1 MKKYLLLLVV
11 TFMIVIPGVKAEEEE
26 IKLPVEGMGIANS
39 STKNLLKPGFGPA
52 WFNYDNWG
60 VISDPEVKTLP
71 CLTYFIKVAPNETY
85 TLSKSGTTPVIYAYE
100 FDTDFE
106 LVLNTRVSFPYTFTT
121 KENTAYFLLGSYG
134 SLNWVNSF
142 DVTYQLELGNEAT
155 DIVAYE
161 EKTDTPD
168 TPVDPVS
175 PTPTP
180 QETDPTK
187 ILTNFYSICTSKLK
201 LLSDEFS
208 NNFLLLSMP
217 VIVLLI
223 FVFTIIWRRYIV
235 WKNIY

>member
-11 TFMIVIPGVKAEEEE
+11 TFMIVIPGVKAEEET
-26 IKLPVEGMGIANS
+26 KLPVEGMGIANS
-39 STKNLLKPGFGPA
+39 STKNLLKPGFGPGGFNNGN
-52 WFNYDNWG
+52 WFN
-60 VISDPEVKTLP
+60 ISNPDERSYP
-71 CLTYFIKVAPNETY
+71 CLTNFIKVEPNETY
-85 TLSKSGTTPVIYAYE
+85 TLSKSGSTPVIYAYE
-100 FDTDFE
+100 LDTNFK
-106 LVLNTRVSFPYTFTT
+106 LVLNTQVSFPYTFTT
-121 KENTAYFLLGSYG
+121 EENTAYFILGSYG
-134 SLNWVNSF
+134 PLNWVNSLGG
-142 DVTYQLELGNEAT
+142 TYQLELGNEAT

-161 EKTDTPD
+161 EKKDTPD
-168 TPVDPVS
+168 TPVDPIS

-223 FVFTIIWRRYIV
+223 FVFTIIWRRYII

>member
-11 TFMIVIPGVKAEEEE
+11 TFMIVIPGVKAEEET
-26 IKLPVEGMGIANS
+26 KLPFEGMGIANS

-52 WFNYDNWG
+52 GYNAHWFN
-60 VISDPEVKTLP
+60 ISDLDDRSYP
-71 CLTYFIKVAPNETY
+71 CLTNFIKVEPNETY
-85 TLSKSGTTPVIYAYE
+85 TFSRSRTSFAISLYE
-100 FDTDFE
+100 FDSNFKF
-106 LVLNTRVSFPYTFTT
+106 VSRLEDWTFTT
-121 KENTAYFLLGSYG
+121 NQNTAYFTVCSYG
-134 SLNWVNSF
+134 SLNYINSY
-142 DVTYQLELGNEAT
+142 DVTLQLELGNEAT

-168 TPVDPVS
+168 KPLDPIS

-223 FVFTIIWRRYIV
+223 FVFTIIWRRYII

>member
-11 TFMIVIPGVKAEEEE
+11 TFMIVIPGVKAEEET
-26 IKLPVEGMGIANS
+26 KLPFEGMGKAKS
-39 STKNLLKPGFGPA
+39 STKNLLKTGIGTA
-52 WFNYDNWG
+52 GYNAQWFN
-60 VISDPEVKTLP
+60 ISDLDDRTYP
-71 CLTYFIKVAPNETY
+71 CLTNFIKVEPNETY
-85 TLSKSGTTPVIYAYE
+85 TFSRSRISYALHLYE
-100 FDTDFE
+100 FDANFKFVSE
-106 LVLNTRVSFPYTFTT
+106 LKDWTFTT
-121 KENTAYFLLGSYG
+121 NQNTAYFTVCSYG
-134 SLNWVNSF
+134 SLNYINSY
-142 DVTYQLELGNEAT
+142 DVTLQLELGNEAT

-161 EKTDTPD
+161 EKKDTPDTPD
-168 TPVDPVS
+168 TPVDPIS

-223 FVFTIIWRRYIV
+223 FVFTIIWRRYI
-235 WKNIY
+235 I

>member
-11 TFMIVIPGVKAEEEE
+11 TFMIVIPGVKAEEET
-26 IKLPVEGMGIANS
+26 KLPFEGMGIANS

-52 WFNYDNWG
+52 GYNAHWFN
-60 VISDPEVKTLP
+60 ISDLDDRTYP
-71 CLTYFIKVAPNETY
+71 CLTNFIKVEPNETY
-85 TLSKSGTTPVIYAYE
+85 TFSRSGTSFAIYLYE
-100 FDTDFE
+100 FDSNFKF
-106 LVLNTRVSFPYTFTT
+106 VSRLEDWTFTT
-121 KENTAYFLLGSYG
+121 NQNTAYFTVCSYG
-134 SLNWVNSF
+134 SLNYVNSF
-142 DVTYQLELGNEAT
+142 DVTLQLELGNEAT
-155 DIVAYE
+155 DVVAYE

-168 TPVDPVS
+168 TPLDPIS

-201 LLSDEFS
+201 FLSDEFS

-223 FVFTIIWRRYIV
+223 FVFTIIWRRYI
-235 WKNIY
+235 I